1 MSEEDKESE
10 PMHPAEIVP
19 NIKADPLELMCKIAH
34 IEKHGNRAIMLS
46 YLSEDDPVVS
56 TIKEFASAW
65 FGDDRA
71 IELWHCT
78 RALEEFFASIEQNK
92 DLLLRDVVLKTK
104 RLYKSSGVR
113 PVEGRNE
120 YHSDI
125 SRVDGRKYFRN
136 RR

>member
-1 MSEEDKESE
+1 MSEAEKESE

-19 NIKADPLELMCKIAH
+19 TVKCDPLELMCKIAS
-34 IEKHGNRAIMLS
+34 IEKHGNRAILLS
-46 YLSEDDPVVS
+46 YLNEDDPIVC

-65 FGDDRA
+65 FGDERA

-92 DLLLRDVVLKTK
+92 DLLLKDVVLKTK

-113 PVEGRNE
+113 PIQGLNE
-120 YHSDI
+120 YNKDVSA
-125 SRVDGRKYFRN
+125 VDGSKYLRQ
-136 RR
+136 R

>member
-1 MSEEDKESE
+1 MSEADKESE

-19 NIKADPLELMCKIAH
+19 TVKCDPLELMCKIAS
-34 IEKHGNRAIMLS
+34 IEKHGNRAILLS
-46 YLSEDDPVVS
+46 YLNEDDPIVC

-65 FGDDRA
+65 FGDERA

-92 DLLLRDVVLKTK
+92 DLLLKDVVLKTK

-113 PVEGRNE
+113 PIQGLNE
-120 YHSDI
+120 YNKDVSA
-125 SRVDGRKYFRN
+125 VDGSKYLRQ
-136 RR
+136 R

>member
-1 MSEEDKESE
+1 LSEAEKESE

-19 NIKADPLELMCKIAH
+19 TVKCDPLELMCKIAS
-34 IEKHGNRAIMLS
+34 IEKHGNRAILLS
-46 YLSEDDPVVS
+46 YLNEDDPIVC

-65 FGDDRA
+65 FGDERA

-92 DLLLRDVVLKTK
+92 DLLLKDVVLKTK

-113 PVEGRNE
+113 PIQGLNE
-120 YHSDI
+120 YNKDVSA
-125 SRVDGRKYFRN
+125 VDGSKYLRQ
-136 RR
+136 R